1 MIIKKTYRLV
11 CFMKRKKHN
20 KYAKILIAA
29 TELICKEG
37 YRAASLQEIASR
49 VGIHKTS
56 LFHYIE
62 NKEDLLRQIL
72 QSSLGRSS
80 LKLEEIANN
89 DRLTPEK
96 KLREAFKNHLRQAP
110 NMVSNQIVYSN
121 DFRNLS
127 KKTQKMFLEERRKYE
142 KLFKKI
148 VIELQRDNY
157 LNGLDTSVVT
167 LGIFGMLNWFPKWYK
182 KDGRLSI
189 DEISNIFLKMIL
201 GKGQG

>member
-72 QSSLGRSS
+72 KSSLGKSS
-80 LKLEEIANN
+80 LKLEEIVNN
-89 DRLTPEK
+89 DRLAPEK

-189 DEISNIFLKMIL
+189 DEISNIFCKMIL

>member
-1 MIIKKTYRLV
+1 MVIKETHRLV

-62 NKEDLLRQIL
+62 NKEDLLHQIL
-72 QSSLGRSS
+72 QSSLGKSS
-80 LKLEEIANN
+80 LKLEEIVNN
-89 DRLTPEK
+89 DRLTAEK

-127 KKTQKMFLEERRKYE
+127 KKTQKMFLKERRKYE

-157 LNGLDTSVVT
+157 LNGLDTSIVT

-182 KDGRLSI
+182 KDGRLSM

-201 GKGQG
+201 GKGQV

>member
-1 MIIKKTYRLV
+1 MVIKGTYRLV

-20 KYAKILIAA
+20 KYTKILIAA

-62 NKEDLLRQIL
+62 NKEDLLHQIL
-72 QSSLGRSS
+72 QSSLGKSS
-80 LKLEEIANN
+80 LKLEEIVNN
-89 DRLTPEK
+89 DRLTAEK